1 MNLELTIYELG
12 KLLKKIEEK
21 SKLDV
26 LIKSNLS
33 GGWMT
38 ITGPVSILK
47 VPGEAVSKCGGSK
60 DNIIDISINN
70 DGSESIPVKITG
82 ANNKKFAVNIAP
94 TKYKELAP
102 NNLSLNMLKTNNNE
116 TKLRIDENIIFT
128 IKDSVENVERLL

>member
-1 MNLELTIYELG
+1 MNIELTVYELG
-12 KLLKKIEEK
+12 RLLKKIEEK
-21 SKLDV
+21 SELNM

-38 ITGPVSILK
+38 ITGHASILK
-47 VPGEAVSKCGGSK
+47 VPGESVSKCGGSK

-70 DGSESIPVKITG
+70 NGSESIPVKITG

-102 NNLSLNMLKTNNNE
+102 NNLSLNMLKTNNNL

-128 IKDSVENVERLL
+128 IKDNVENVEKLL

>member
-1 MNLELTIYELG
+1 MNLELTVYELG

-70 DGSESIPVKITG
+70 DGAESIPVKITG
-82 ANNKKFAVNIAP
+82 SNNKKFAVNIAP
-94 TKYKELAP
+94 TK
-102 NNLSLNMLKTNNNE
+102 
-116 TKLRIDENIIFT
+116 
-128 IKDSVENVERLL
+128 

>member
-1 MNLELTIYELG
+1 MNIELTVYELG
-12 KLLKKIEEK
+12 RLLKKIEEK
-21 SKLDV
+21 SELDM

-38 ITGPVSILK
+38 ITGHASILK
-47 VPGEAVSKCGGSK
+47 VPDESVSKCGGSK

-70 DGSESIPVKITG
+70 NGSESIPVKITG

-102 NNLSLNMLKTNNNE
+102 NNLSLNMLKTNNNL

-128 IKDSVENVERLL
+128 IKDNVENVEKLL

>member
-21 SKLDV
+21 SELDV

-60 DNIIDISINN
+60 DNIIDISINSN
-70 DGSESIPVKITG
+70 GVESIPVKITG
-82 ANNKKFAVNIAP
+82 ASDKKFSVNIAP

-102 NNLSLNMLKTNNNE
+102 NNLSLNILKTNNKV
-116 TKLRIDENIIFT
+116 TKLRIDENMIFT
-128 IKDSVENVERLL
+128 IKDSVENVEKLL

>member
-1 MNLELTIYELG
+1 MNLELTVYELG

-70 DGSESIPVKITG
+70 DGAESIPVKITG
-82 ANNKKFAVNIAP
+82 SNNKKFAVNIAP
-94 TKYKELAP
+94 TKYKVLAP

>member
-21 SKLDV
+21 SELDV

-128 IKDSVENVERLL
+128 IKDSVENVEQLL

>member
-1 MNLELTIYELG
+1 MNLELTVYELG

>member
-21 SKLDV
+21 SELDV

>member
-1 MNLELTIYELG
+1 
-12 KLLKKIEEK
+12 
-21 SKLDV
+21 
-26 LIKSNLS
+26 
-33 GGWMT
+33 MT

-70 DGSESIPVKITG
+70 DGAESIPVKITG
-82 ANNKKFAVNIAP
+82 SNNKKFAVNIAP

>member
-1 MNLELTIYELG
+1 MNLELTVYELG

-82 ANNKKFAVNIAP
+82 SNNKKFAVNIAP